1 MSAELAPTG
10 VPDLQGDAAADAASQ
25 SDGTFDD
32 TPTEVSGASAD
43 AALAE
48 LRRQAQ
54 ELLADLAGPVRRIR
68 LGSGEAILE
77 VEWHSAGDAEHVPP
91 SPAASIRAPQPVVP
105 PQPVAVPAARHAVRS
120 PIVGTFYRAPEPG
133 AAPFVAVGDRVHP
146 GQVVGIVEAMKLM
159 NEVTADRVGRIAEVL
174 ADDGQPVEY
183 DQPLLAVDP
192 V

>member
-54 ELLADLAGPVRRIR
+54 ELLADLAGVDPISDGDERRR
-68 LGSGEAILE
+68 
-77 VEWHSAGDAEHVPP
+77 AGL
-91 SPAASIRAPQPVVP
+91 R
-105 PQPVAVPAARHAVRS
+105 R
-120 PIVGTFYRAPEPG
+120 PIEG
-133 AAPFVAVGDRVHP
+133 
-146 GQVVGIVEAMKLM
+146 
-159 NEVTADRVGRIAEVL
+159 
-174 ADDGQPVEY
+174 ADDR
-183 DQPLLAVDP
+183 
-192 V
+192 